1 MKRKVCHIS
10 TAHPENDGRI
20 LFKQCSSLSKAGYD
34 VSLIVTSDKEKVIN
48 GVKIVPLSEKS
59 NNRIYRMFYKTKEAY
74 NKAINVDA
82 DIYHFHDP
90 ELIPLGKKL
99 KKIGKKVIY
108 DVHEDMPK
116 QILSKKYL
124 GNMGTRKLISKAFD
138 KFEKINSKEFDA
150 IITPQD
156 WIKDKFLSYNKN
168 IVIVKN
174 FAMKNI
180 IDKAEPMVIDEEK
193 ENFKIIYIGSI
204 TQIRGIREMIK
215 ATEIFNGKVELI
227 VIGEWETE
235 ELFLECK
242 KLKGYRYTRYLGKL
256 PIEEMYKYIKLA
268 DVGMSILYP
277 TPNYKEAIPTKV
289 CEYMA
294 CKLPVILSDFPFW
307 RELFGDI
314 GIYVNPLDI
323 KDVVNAIE
331 YYRTNKEITNAKGIA
346 NRKVFEEKFCWST
359 EEEKLLNL
367 YNSMYEINAIY

>member
-34 VSLIVTSDKEKVIN
+34 ISLIVTSDKEKIIN
-48 GVKIVPLSEKS
+48 GVKIIPLSENK

-74 NKAINVDA
+74 NKAIDVDA

-138 KFEKINSKEFDA
+138 KYEKNSSKVFDSIVTTQDEFKE
-150 IITPQD
+150 
-156 WIKDKFLSYNKN
+156 KFVNYHNN
-168 IVIVKN
+168 IVVVKN
-174 FAMKNI
+174 FAMKDI
-180 IDKAEPMVIDEEK
+180 VDRPEPIFIKDSDGK
-193 ENFKIIYIGSI
+193 FILIYIGSI
-204 TQIRGIREMIK
+204 TQIRGIKEMINS
-215 ATEIFNGKVELI
+215 TEKFNGEVELWL
-227 VIGEWETE
+227 IGSWESN
-235 ELFLECK
+235 ELFNECRE
-242 KLKGYRYTRYLGKL
+242 LYGYKYTKYFGKL
-256 PIEEMYKYIKLA
+256 PVSEIYKYAKSA
-268 DVGMSILYP
+268 DLGMSILHP

-289 CEYMA
+289 FEYMA

-314 GIYVNPLDI
+314 GTYVNPLNVEE
-323 KDVVNAIE
+323 VVNAIE
-331 YYRTNKEITNAKGIA
+331 YYRTNKEIRNSKGIE
-346 NRKVFEEKFCWST
+346 NRNVFEEKFCWST
-359 EEEKLLNL
+359 EEEKLINL
-367 YNSMYEINAIY
+367 YNSMYEK